1 MQKRRENILPF
12 TIWLP
17 GLDPART
24 VAVTSPLRHDL
35 TLTTPLMSGLQ
46 VRIPAGSTATC
57 QNGKPVTHLSII
69 PVPVDRPPFPLPLG
83 SYFPVYLSV
92 QPAGAYVSGGSADH
106 LPELTPTCR
115 PANGSRSGT
124 TTRKNGAGTSTG
136 RAPFPPTASTSS
148 PTRGY
153 GVWEFTGAMISGSD
167 IPPWLKD
174 FFRGLVGA
182 DPVNLGSGLWTYQ
195 KTDLEPPGTI
205 PVALTRVYRPA
216 DSNSYSFGIGTT
228 SSYDMRLWSQNN
240 YQSAELILPD
250 GSDIHYVRT
259 SPGTGFTDAIYQ
271 AQNTPT
277 EYYASTISWD
287 THVSGWDLR
296 LRTGLD
302 LRLRRGCRVRA
313 VRDPGPGH
321 RPHGQ
326 PHHLRLRQS

>member
-1 MQKRRENILPF
+1 M
-12 TIWLP
+12 
-17 GLDPART
+17 
-24 VAVTSPLRHDL
+24 
-35 TLTTPLMSGLQ
+35 TTPRIPGLQ
-46 VRIPAGSTATC
+46 VRIPAGSTVTGPD
-57 QNGKPVTHLSII
+57 GKPVTHLSII

-92 QPAGAYVSGGSADH
+92 QPAGAYVSGGAQIIYPNYSH
-106 LPELTPTCR
+106 LPPGQR
-115 PANGSRSGT
+115 VPFWNYDPQKRGWYIYGQGT
-124 TTRKNGAGTSTG
+124 V
-136 RAPFPPTASTSS
+136 S
-148 PTRGY
+148 PDGKHIVPDP
-153 GVWEFTGAMISGSD
+153 GVRVWQFTGAMISGSD

-195 KTDLEPPGTI
+195 KTDLELPGTI

-296 LRTGLD
+296 LRTGLTYVFAED
-302 LRLRRGCRVRA
+302 VAFGLSAIRDRSPTPWATPPPTPTPIMTASPPPSLPAFGAGHGGLRDEPAAVKLVAERV
-313 VRDPGPGH
+313 G
-321 RPHGQ
+321 
-326 PHHLRLRQS
+326 L